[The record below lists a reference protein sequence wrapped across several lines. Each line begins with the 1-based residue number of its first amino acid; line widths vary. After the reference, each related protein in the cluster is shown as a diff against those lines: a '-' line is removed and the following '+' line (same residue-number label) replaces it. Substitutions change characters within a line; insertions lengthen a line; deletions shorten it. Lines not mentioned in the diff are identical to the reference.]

1 MFRKFSCGIVAA
13 GIAFTAS
20 LALAGEA
27 DLLLV
32 NGKIV
37 TVDDQFRIAQ
47 AVAIKGSRIV
57 AVGKTADVRKE
68 AAANAK
74 VIDLKGRTVIPGLI
88 DNHSHWIRAAEHD
101 ELLDTVEGDE
111 GGDGVVL
118 PAEHGRGPEGLAGAG
133 VDGGHD
139 ADRAG
144 AAGG

>member
-13 GIAFTAS
+13 GISLAAS

-47 AVAIKGSRIV
+47 AVAIKGGRIV

-68 AAANAK
+68 TAATAK
-74 VIDLKGRTVIPGLI
+74 VIDLKGQIG
-88 DNHSHWIRAAEHD
+88 RAH
-101 ELLDTVEGDE
+101 V
-111 GGDGVVL
+111 
-118 PAEHGRGPEGLAGAG
+118 
-133 VDGGHD
+133 
-139 ADRAG
+139 
-144 AAGG
+144 